1 MHNRS
6 LSREL
11 SLISLGLIKDKG
23 DFKLNKFQIE
33 EIFESALDSLINH
46 CREELDNCES
56 ELENASQKILDS
68 ELQEGVDSSYSN
80 VRDELK
86 KSLTKIETVM
96 NTLSVTLDFPKLI
109 VSSGQIDIRED
120 VKQRISN
127 IINNLKTIDSDIDQ
141 VMDGWRLKRLPR
153 IDRDIFPASAKIPE
167 FELPKP
173 KNNYEKAD
181 LAFALKNLL
190 SEMDRL
196 QSHKIT
202 FENITVE
209 SKMKQILNSLIDR
222 DFISLPEIVQKGE
235 SKLAVS
241 VILVAGLELN
251 KKGYIEIVQAEQ
263 FSEVYFKSS
272 EEAVH

>member
-23 DFKLNKFQIE
+23 DFKLNKLQIE
-33 EIFESALDSLINH
+33 QIFESALDSLINH

-56 ELENASQKILDS
+56 ELEKASQKILDS

-80 VRDELK
+80 VRDQLK

-120 VKQRISN
+120 VNQRICN
-127 IINNLKTIDSDIDQ
+127 IINNLKSIDSDIDQ

-153 IDRDIFPASAKIPE
+153 IDRDILRLAYVDINFLNTPVAVASDEAVNLANK
-167 FELPKP
+167 
-173 KNNYEKAD
+173 YSD
-181 LAFALKNLL
+181 LQGRKFINGVLR
-190 SEMDRL
+190 RL
-196 QSHKIT
+196 QTI
-202 FENITVE
+202 
-209 SKMKQILNSLIDR
+209 
-222 DFISLPEIVQKGE
+222 
-235 SKLAVS
+235 
-241 VILVAGLELN
+241 
-251 KKGYIEIVQAEQ
+251 
-263 FSEVYFKSS
+263 
-272 EEAVH
+272 

>member
-23 DFKLNKFQIE
+23 NFKLNKLQIE

-96 NTLSVTLDFPKLI
+96 NTLSITLDFPKLI
-109 VSSGQIDIRED
+109 ISSGQLDIRED
-120 VKQRISN
+120 VNQRICN
-127 IINNLKTIDSDIDQ
+127 IINNLKSIDSDIDQ
-141 VMDGWRLKRLPR
+141 VMVGWRLKRLPR
-153 IDRDIFPASAKIPE
+153 IDRDILRLAYVDINFLNHPFHLQK
-167 FELPKP
+167 
-173 KNNYEKAD
+173 KNQ
-181 LAFALKNLL
+181 LLL
-190 SEMDRL
+190 SIHYLIFFVM
-196 QSHKIT
+196 H
-202 FENITVE
+202 F
-209 SKMKQILNSLIDR
+209 LNLIR
-222 DFISLPEIVQKGE
+222 NYLIHLCN
-235 SKLAVS
+235 
-241 VILVAGLELN
+241 GL
-251 KKGYIEIVQAEQ
+251 
-263 FSEVYFKSS
+263 
-272 EEAVH
+272 